1 MIETIGNAAGEIY
14 KFLDKQEEPVTLS
27 TLRKNLFLSSTHLMM
42 GLGWLAREGKLNIKM
57 PENSYSYR
65 ISLKR

>member
-1 MIETIGNAAGEIY
+1 MIETIGIAAGEIW
-14 KFLDKQEEPVTLS
+14 KFLDKQEQPVTLS
-27 TLRKNLFLSSTHLMM
+27 ILRKNLSLSSTHLMM
-42 GLGWLAREGKLNIKM
+42 GLGWLARESKINIEI

>member
-1 MIETIGNAAGEIY
+1 MIATIGIAAGEIW
-14 KFLDKQEEPVTLS
+14 KFFDKQEQPVTLS
-27 TLRKNLFLSSTHLMM
+27 ILRKNLSLSSTLLTM
-42 GLGWLAREGKLNIKM
+42 GLGWLAREGKINIEM

>member
-1 MIETIGNAAGEIY
+1 MIETIGIAAGEIW
-14 KFLDKQEEPVTLS
+14 KFLDKQEQPVTLS
-27 TLRKNLFLSSTHLMM
+27 TLRKKISLSSTLLIM
-42 GLGWLAREGKLNIKM
+42 GLGWLAREGKINIKM

>member
-1 MIETIGNAAGEIY
+1 MIETIGIAAGEIW
-14 KFLDKQEEPVTLS
+14 KFLDKQEQPITLS
-27 TLRKNLFLSSTHLMM
+27 TLRKNLSLSSTLLIM
-42 GLGWLAREGKLNIKM
+42 GLGWLAREGKINIEM